1 MITRKLILLI
11 YTLTL
16 SLFLWGCGA
25 SAEYTSAKIAIDKK
39 NWSEAEEYLF
49 KALEVEPG
57 NAEIMVQIGYHVHAR
72 KSEWVEMNK
81 MFNQAIH
88 VDPNAKVL
96 NRPVIEITSNNR
108 SMFLAE
114 NYNKAIQGYNSFKTP
129 KSVGS
134 KVLACSIY
142 IIAFSL
148 SPVNDK
154 I

>member
-11 YTLTL
+11 YILTL

-57 NAEIMVQIGYHVHAR
+57 NAEIMVQIGYHGHAR

-81 MFNQAIH
+81 MFNQAIDI
-88 VDPNAKVL
+88 DPNAKVL
-96 NRPVIEITSNNR
+96 NRPVIEITSNYR
-108 SMFLAE
+108 SMFWAE
-114 NYNKAIQGYNSFKTP
+114 NYNKAIQGYNSFRETKD
-129 KSVGS
+129 KS
-134 KVLACSIY
+134 
-142 IIAFSL
+142 SL
-148 SPVNDK
+148 EDAIKLFNETLDIDP
-154 I
+154 